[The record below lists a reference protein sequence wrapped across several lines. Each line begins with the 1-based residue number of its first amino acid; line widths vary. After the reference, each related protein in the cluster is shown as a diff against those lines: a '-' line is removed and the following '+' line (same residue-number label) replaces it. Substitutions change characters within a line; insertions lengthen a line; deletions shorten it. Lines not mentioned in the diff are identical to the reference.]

1 MQLSDDGQWMWNGTD
16 WVPVG
21 EPAVVQSVVDPTPIG
36 FTGTTVNAP
45 TQVSI
50 SMPQMNQPQVVYVQE
65 EKSSSRI
72 IPWIGV
78 GVILLSLFMPYISF
92 SFDDDFSF
100 DVSGFE
106 MIGILGELAEMA
118 SEDTGSSDSD
128 GYDEPGGDDQG
139 LGSDE
144 MTILVATF
152 MFGLSPLVF
161 IVSGI
166 TSGIL
171 LLMKKSTKIMG
182 ILHLSYTV
190 IFLFFAMLTP
200 SLGDLSIF
208 SLIGFGF
215 YLGTFSG
222 GAFLAK

>member
-21 EPAVVQSVVDPTPIG
+21 QPAAVQPVLPQPG
-36 FTGTTVNAP
+36 LTGATFGAP
-45 TQVSI
+45 APVSI

-78 GVILLSLFMPYISF
+78 GVILFSLFMPYISI
-92 SFDDDFSF
+92 SFGDDFSF
-100 DVSGFE
+100 DISGFE
-106 MIGILGELAEMA
+106 MIGFMGEIAEMA
-118 SEDTGSSDSD
+118 SDDSTSGDIDSD

-139 LGSDE
+139 LGPDE
-144 MTILVATF
+144 MTLLIAFF

-161 IVSGI
+161 LLSGI

-171 LLMKKSTKIMG
+171 LLLKKSTKIMG
-182 ILHLSYTV
+182 ILHLTYAV
-190 IFLFFAMLTP
+190 IFLFFAILSP
-200 SLGDLSIF
+200 SELGISIF
-208 SLIGFGF
+208 SFIGFGF
-215 YLGTFSG
+215 YLGAFSS
-222 GAFLAK
+222 GALLAK

>member
-21 EPAVVQSVVDPTPIG
+21 QPAVVQSVVDPTPVG

-50 SMPQMNQPQVVYVQE
+50 SMPQMNQPQVVYIQE

-92 SFDDDFSF
+92 SFFDEFSI
-100 DVSGFE
+100 DISGFE
-106 MIGILGELAEMA
+106 MIGFMGEIAEMA
-118 SEDTGSSDSD
+118 SDDAGSSDSD

-144 MTILVATF
+144 MTLLIAFF

-161 IVSGI
+161 LISGI
-166 TSGIL
+166 TSAIL
-171 LLMKKSTKIMG
+171 LMLKKSTKVMG
-182 ILHLSYTV
+182 ILHMSYVGIFAVFAILS
-190 IFLFFAMLTP
+190 P

-208 SLIGFGF
+208 SIIGFGF
-215 YLGTFSG
+215 YIGACSG
-222 GAFLAK
+222 GALFAK

>member
-65 EKSSSRI
+65 EKSSSRV

-100 DVSGFE
+100 DISGFE
-106 MIGILGELAEMA
+106 MIGFMGEIAEMA
-118 SEDTGSSDSD
+118 SDDSGSSDSD

-144 MTILVATF
+144 MTLLIAFF

-161 IVSGI
+161 LISGI
-166 TSGIL
+166 TSAIL
-171 LLMKKSTKIMG
+171 LMLKKSTKVMG
-182 ILHLSYTV
+182 ILHMSYVGIFAVFAILS
-190 IFLFFAMLTP
+190 P

-215 YLGTFSG
+215 YIGACSG
-222 GAFLAK
+222 GALFAK

>member
-21 EPAVVQSVVDPTPIG
+21 QPAVVQSVVDPTPIG
-36 FTGTTVNAP
+36 FTGTTVNSP

-78 GVILLSLFMPYISF
+78 GVILLSLFMPYVSILGIF
-92 SFDDDFSF
+92 EI
-100 DVSGFE
+100 SGFE
-106 MIGILGELAEMA
+106 MIGFMGEIAEMA
-118 SEDTGSSDSD
+118 SDDSGSSDSD

-139 LGSDE
+139 LGSEE
-144 MTILVATF
+144 MTLLIAFF

-161 IVSGI
+161 LLSGI

-182 ILHLSYTV
+182 ILHLSYAV
-190 IFLFFAMLTP
+190 IFLFFAILSP
-200 SLGDLSIF
+200 SLEDISIF
-208 SLIGFGF
+208 SFVGFGF
-215 YLGTFSG
+215 YLGAFSG

>member
-21 EPAVVQSVVDPTPIG
+21 QSAVVQPVLPQPG
-36 FTGTTVNAP
+36 LTGATFGAP
-45 TQVSI
+45 APASI
-50 SMPQMNQPQVVYVQE
+50 SMPQMNQPQVVYIQE

-78 GVILLSLFMPYISF
+78 GVILLSLFMPYVSILGIF
-92 SFDDDFSF
+92 EI
-100 DVSGFE
+100 SGFE
-106 MIGILGELAEMA
+106 MIGFMGEIADMA
-118 SEDTGSSDSD
+118 SDDSGSSDSD

-139 LGSDE
+139 LGSEE
-144 MTILVATF
+144 MTLLIAFF

-161 IVSGI
+161 LLSGI

-182 ILHLSYTV
+182 ILHLSYAV
-190 IFLFFAMLTP
+190 IFLFFAILSP
-200 SLGDLSIF
+200 SLEDISIF
-208 SLIGFGF
+208 SFVGFGF
-215 YLGTFSG
+215 YLGAFSG

>member
-21 EPAVVQSVVDPTPIG
+21 QPAVVQSVVDPTPIG

-50 SMPQMNQPQVVYVQE
+50 SMPQMNQQQVVYVQE
-65 EKSSSRI
+65 EKSSSRV

-78 GVILLSLFMPYISF
+78 GVILLSLFMPYVSILGIF
-92 SFDDDFSF
+92 EI
-100 DVSGFE
+100 SGFE
-106 MIGILGELAEMA
+106 MIGFMGEIAEMA
-118 SEDTGSSDSD
+118 SDDAGSSDSD

-139 LGSDE
+139 LGSEE
-144 MTILVATF
+144 MTLLIAFF

-161 IVSGI
+161 LLSGI

-171 LLMKKSTKIMG
+171 LLMNKSTKIMG
-182 ILHLSYTV
+182 ILHLSYAV
-190 IFLFFAMLTP
+190 IFLFFAILSP
-200 SLGDLSIF
+200 SLEDISIF
-208 SLIGFGF
+208 SFVGFGF
-215 YLGTFSG
+215 YLGAFSG

>member
-21 EPAVVQSVVDPTPIG
+21 QPAAVQPVLPQPG
-36 FTGTTVNAP
+36 LTGDTFGAP
-45 TQVSI
+45 APVSI
-50 SMPQMNQPQVVYVQE
+50 SMPHMNQPQVVYVQE

-78 GVILLSLFMPYISF
+78 GVILFSLFMPYISI
-92 SFDDDFSF
+92 SFGDDFSF
-100 DVSGFE
+100 DISGFE
-106 MIGILGELAEMA
+106 MIGFMGEIAEMA
-118 SEDTGSSDSD
+118 SDDSGSSDSD

-144 MTILVATF
+144 MTLLIAFF

-161 IVSGI
+161 LISGI
-166 TSGIL
+166 TSAIL
-171 LLMKKSTKIMG
+171 LMLKKSTKVMG
-182 ILHLSYTV
+182 ILHMSYVGIFAVFAILS
-190 IFLFFAMLTP
+190 P

-208 SLIGFGF
+208 SIIGFGF
-215 YLGTFSG
+215 YIGACSG
-222 GAFLAK
+222 GALFAK

>member
-21 EPAVVQSVVDPTPIG
+21 QPAVVQSVVDPTPVG

-50 SMPQMNQPQVVYVQE
+50 SMPQMSQQQVVYVQE

-78 GVILLSLFMPYISF
+78 GVILFSLFMPYISI
-92 SFDDDFSF
+92 SFGDDFSF
-100 DVSGFE
+100 DISGFE
-106 MIGILGELAEMA
+106 MIGFMGEIAEMA
-118 SEDTGSSDSD
+118 SDDSGSSDSD

-144 MTILVATF
+144 MTLLIAFF

-161 IVSGI
+161 LISGI
-166 TSGIL
+166 TSAIL
-171 LLMKKSTKIMG
+171 LMLKKSTKVMG
-182 ILHLSYTV
+182 ILHMSYVGIFAVFAILS
-190 IFLFFAMLTP
+190 P

-208 SLIGFGF
+208 SIIGFGF
-215 YLGTFSG
+215 YIGACSG
-222 GAFLAK
+222 GALFAK